1 MYNDFIPCW
10 GILSWQIKTLNIAD
24 KTMIRLGTRKG
35 AKISID
41 LGRYGIHAHIIGKAH
56 IPVIPILVGTIEL
69 IKNMR

>member
-1 MYNDFIPCW
+1 M
-10 GILSWQIKTLNIAD
+10 NIAN

-41 LGRYGIHAHIIGKAH
+41 LGRYAIHAHIIGKTH
-56 IPVIPILVGTIEL
+56 IPVIPILEGTIEL